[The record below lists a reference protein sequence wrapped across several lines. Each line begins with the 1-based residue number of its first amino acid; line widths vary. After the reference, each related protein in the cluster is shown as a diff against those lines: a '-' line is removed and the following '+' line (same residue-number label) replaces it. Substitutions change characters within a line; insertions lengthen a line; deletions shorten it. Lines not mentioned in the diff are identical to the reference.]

1 MKYFKINEKEI
12 LKINNGVCTKVQ
24 FQITPFKI
32 SEEEINNIDFPQLEE
47 LSFDECIDSLKN
59 GIYETIDKLINN
71 YESKIMKNNEL
82 IDNFGNIKLDYLKYF
97 LLDFSK
103 NNPIFVVLKDE
114 KYEIIEIKD
123 DLTIEEID
131 FNMNEKSKLK
141 EINFDEFKM
150 RIIQN
155 KEKYYKKNNIMY
167 YDKILELKKLILEIQ
182 NLDISFVM
190 GE

>member
-24 FQITPFKI
+24 FQINPFKI

-47 LSFDECIDSLKN
+47 LSFDECIASLRN
-59 GIYETIDKLINN
+59 GIYETLDKLINN

-82 IDNFGNIKLDYLKYF
+82 IGDFGNIKFNYLKYF

-103 NNPIFVVLKDE
+103 NNPIFVVLKNE

-131 FNMNEKSKLK
+131 FNINEKSKLK

-182 NLDISFVM
+182 NLDISFII